1 MKGFYT
7 LKNQG
12 ESTLAGHPVIFVLL
26 IFCSRIYFYHQ
37 KKNCNNILFVNW
49 DNFICMTKLYTWQTK
64 FWYLFFIT
72 QKIVAIIISDNLLLG
87 QFFHDTYIMM
97 TNIFNF
103 FFDLKISDL
112 KKLIEI
118 IFNKKKYLCK
128 NFHQQ
133 KNVNNFFFH
142 K

>member
-1 MKGFYT
+1 MDKQFFSYRVTRFVDPPLNFLSSRSLSAKSYEGILYFEK
-7 LKNQG
+7 LGGVNF
-12 ESTLAGHPVIFVLL
+12 SGHPVIFVLL

-103 FFDLKISDL
+103 FFMT
-112 KKLIEI
+112 
-118 IFNKKKYLCK
+118 K
-128 NFHQQ
+128 N
-133 KNVNNFFFH
+133 
-142 K
+142 